1 MWALAI
7 VILLVLHKLVW
18 EPRYSAN
25 YDKENFKNEKVF
37 KSQKWKN
44 QECDQ
49 AFELMKADGKV
60 FKLIEYELERKDFSR
75 KVTEFQD
82 VLMENK
88 I

>member
-1 MWALAI
+1 
-7 VILLVLHKLVW
+7 
-18 EPRYSAN
+18 
-25 YDKENFKNEKVF
+25 
-37 KSQKWKN
+37 
-44 QECDQ
+44 
-49 AFELMKADGKV
+49 MKADGKV